1 MPGRL
6 FEQKIFGEELLR
18 TAEDEI
24 FAKDKAQ
31 GSDNPDGYP
40 TPATQY
46 FTNNCVAAA
55 IKSLSERA
63 EGDSRLS
70 CVAVAADLRSVH
82 DLFRRRK

>member
-6 FEQKIFGEELLR
+6 FEQKIVGEKLLR

-31 GSDNPDGYP
+31 GSDNPGGYP

-46 FTNNCVAAA
+46 FTNNCAAA
-55 IKSLSERA
+55 AMKSLSEGAQPAGFFVRF
-63 EGDSRLS
+63 L
-70 CVAVAADLRSVH
+70 
-82 DLFRRRK
+82 